1 MSYVASDFKAFLNHG
16 SVTADVNQRT
26 EDTNLMATTRTETT
40 HEPSS
45 PMASVMGAITWQK
58 YSGSV
63 FICLGVSCLQLT
75 HSSCVF

>member
-1 MSYVASDFKAFLNHG
+1 M
-16 SVTADVNQRT
+16 ADVNQRT

-40 HEPSS
+40 HEPTSL
-45 PMASVMGAITWQK
+45 MASVMGAITWQQIQL
-58 YSGSV
+58 GA